1 MKYNIRKVFMI
12 DRKTQNMIDDLQKSE
27 QEESG
32 TEVSE
37 AYVIRK
43 CIKKNYNHL
52 KELPKK

>member
-1 MKYNIRKVFMI
+1 MI
-12 DRKTQNMIDDLQKSE
+12 DSKTQDMLNELQKHE
-27 QEESG
+27 KEESG

-43 CIKKNYNHL
+43 CIKRNFVTL

>member
-43 CIKKNYNHL
+43 CIKRNFVTL